1 MKVTNVWKMDED
13 EFDLKV
19 DQDMRKIIMSE
30 LVKKAINALGKSFDD
45 NEIYIYEALDCLQNW
60 ANLNEPNTFSTRKE
74 EPVSEALERKEF

>member
-19 DQDMRKIIMSE
+19 DGDMRKIIMSE

-45 NEIYIYEALDCLQNW
+45 NEIYIYEALDYLKSW
-60 ANLNEPNTFSTRKE
+60 ANLNEPNMFTRKE

>member
-19 DQDMRKIIMSE
+19 DGDMRKIIMNE

-45 NEIYIYEALDCLQNW
+45 NEIYIYEALDYLQSW
-60 ANLNEPNTFSTRKE
+60 ANLNEPNTFTRKE
-74 EPVSEALERKEF
+74 EPVSEAL